1 MIIFISINVVSAED
15 NATDVSN
22 VVLNTSN
29 ADLLGDNLEYNASLK
44 SVNNAP
50 LNNQPIIFSV
60 NGVNYTKFTNLD
72 GFAFLDINLEDGI
85 YPISTMYA
93 DSNNHKIINNNTIYV
108 SHVAGTLIKDNLSG
122 RDIQKIIDDANPGDT
137 MIFAGSTY
145 NDVAINVEKSLN
157 IISIV
162 KSVFNGNSKSHVIK
176 INSND
181 VKISNIVISGGFEG
195 IAIENSN
202 NVEISYNNI
211 TNNHVGI
218 ALKSSNNTNISFN
231 NLLSNYDGIY
241 VDENVLNTEIIS
253 NYISK
258 SENDAISF
266 AKSGSH
272 TNVFGNTL
280 ERNEN
285 GIFIDMVGDDDLNIE
300 YNTIQRNKG
309 NGIYFGENY
318 RKSDD
323 LGILNVGNNS
333 IVYNS
338 EFNILARDS
347 IYLKI
352 DLNTNWIA
360 SDNPR
365 FNGVCEKVKF
375 KKYNMNV
382 DQLDSNTLS
391 VSVDG
396 IKTNSLLKYST
407 NGGRNWQYATLVD
420 GKATINVANA
430 DGNLMFDYYES
441 NTNANYQY
449 QMKDYVPPAPVTP
462 DVPVVPDVPVIPDI
476 SSKNDDSSSDSA
488 NGNGTNSNSE
498 QIDGN
503 GTSTNQNSGSSQ
515 SQNPANVGNSNSALE
530 QASSQNIESSSS
542 QSASQDV
549 SSDNT
554 QQSASDSAS
563 NPKKSVAKSLN
574 IDEEVVR
581 IAGIG
586 FILVLILCVIG
597 LYYRDDVKFMLNKR
611 NGQ

>member
-1 MIIFISINVVSAED
+1 MILISLLIIIVSINVVSAED
-15 NATDVSN
+15 NLTDISN
-22 VVLNTSN
+22 VVLNTSD

-44 SVNNAP
+44 SADNAP
-50 LNNQPIIFSV
+50 LINQTIIFSV
-60 NGVNYTKFTNLD
+60 NGINYTRLTDLD

-85 YPISTMYA
+85 YPISTTYV
-93 DSNNHKIINNNTIYV
+93 DLNNQKLINDNTIYV
-108 SHVAGTLIKDNLSG
+108 SHNTGTLIKDILSG
-122 RDIQKIIDDANPGDT
+122 SDIQKIIDDANSGDT
-137 MIFAGSTY
+137 LIFAGSTY

-162 KSVFNGNSKSHVIK
+162 KSVFNGNSKSPIISVK
-176 INSND
+176 SDD
-181 VKISNIVISGGFEG
+181 VKISNLVISGGSDG

-202 NVEISYNNI
+202 NVEVSFNDIVNNYN
-211 TNNHVGI
+211 GI
-218 ALKSSNNTNISFN
+218 YLKNSNNANISAN
-231 NLLSNYDGIY
+231 NLLNNYNGIY
-241 VDENVLNTEIIS
+241 LDENVLDTQIIS

-272 TNVFGNTL
+272 SNVFENTL

-285 GIFIDMVGDDDLNIE
+285 GIFIDMVGDDSLNIE
-300 YNTIQRNKG
+300 YNTIQRNNG

-323 LGILNVGNNS
+323 SGVLNIGNNS
-333 IVYNS
+333 IVYNKD
-338 EFNILARDS
+338 FNILARDS
-347 IYLKI
+347 IYMNI
-352 DLNTNWIA
+352 ELNTNWIA

-375 KKYNMNV
+375 KKYHMNV
-382 DQLDSNTLS
+382 NQLDSNTLS

-430 DGNLMFDYYES
+430 DGNLVFDYFES
-441 NTNANYQY
+441 NNNYEY

-462 DVPVVPDVPVIPDI
+462 DVPVVPDVPTKD
-476 SSKNDDSSSDSA
+476 DDSSSGA
-488 NGNGTNSNSE
+488 GNGTNGNSE
-498 QIDGN
+498 QTEGN
-503 GTSTNQNSGSSQ
+503 GTSTNQNSGSPQ
-515 SQNPANVGNSNSALE
+515 SQNPANVANSNNAVE
-530 QASSQNIESSSS
+530 QASSQSSESSG
-542 QSASQDV
+542 QSASQPV
-549 SSDNT
+549 SSDNA
-554 QQSASDSAS
+554 QQSASDST
-563 NPKKSVAKSLN
+563 PKKSVAKSLN

-586 FILVLILCVIG
+586 FILALILCVIG